1 MSKTKPKTS
10 KPKTKPLTIAIH
22 GDGIDIDAI
31 LSDSN
36 GFQMLLK
43 GLRDAA
49 DGVVRR
55 GMPPAAAMPPSD
67 ADRRPDDFPYADAL
81 LGFIKDMHTPEA
93 LHKMEEALEVGMAA
107 VRERLSTANAANG
120 STAHTS

>member
-1 MSKTKPKTS
+1 MSKTKTKTS
-10 KPKTKPLTIAIH
+10 KSKTKPLTIAIH
-22 GDGIDIDAI
+22 GDGIDIDAT

-36 GFQMLLK
+36 GFHVLMK

-55 GMPPAAAMPPSD
+55 NTPPATATPPSN
-67 ADRRPDDFPYADAL
+67 RGEDFPYADAL

-107 VRERLSTANAANG
+107 VRERLSTVNG
-120 STAHTS
+120 STANAS